1 MLAMQAGSLA
11 TASEFLTRY
20 LKARPQDA
28 NGWHNLAL
36 VASQRGALEDA
47 AGAWQRALALKP
59 DHPPSRA
66 GLDQLLVSQVSALLQ
81 RNAPVQALALLDQ
94 QAASPSAVLLD
105 ARAAVHHRFGHGDE
119 AITFSRKAVALAPD
133 NARLRANLAA
143 LLCGQTDP
151 EKIAEA
157 ESLASE
163 LLQQRPD
170 HPGANHCL
178 AVVCR
183 KTGRFAEAAQYA
195 ATAVQSEPTVE
206 HWLTLGDVQAELEPQ
221 RGIAALKQGVAA
233 HPQAPELYRQ
243 LGIAQLRAGQ
253 PNEALAALDQALT
266 LDPADQRSIAHR
278 AVAMTLCGRGEEAN
292 AWLGQPAYIRQVTL
306 ACPPAFPDLA
316 AFNKALAN
324 DIAGHSRM
332 RWEPVGLAAR
342 NGGLTDDLTA
352 DQTPAIQGFEAS
364 LRAAISDMIASRP
377 QVAPFEAAFPGEP
390 YRLNIW
396 ATLVNADG
404 NIDTHIHEDS
414 WLSGAYYVQLPP
426 GTGQEG
432 AIEFGRPHADL
443 PQPPGA
449 DHPVIQPREGQLL
462 LFPSYLFHRT
472 LSHQH
477 ETPRIS
483 VSFDVSAAL

>member
-1 MLAMQAGSLA
+1 FLA
-11 TASEFLTRY
+11 TY
-20 LKARPQDA
+20 LEARPQDA

-36 VASQRGALEDA
+36 VASQQGSLEKA
-47 AGAWQRALALKP
+47 ADAWQQALKLKP

-66 GLDQLLVSQVSALLQ
+66 GLDQLLVSRVSALLQ
-81 RNAPVQALALLDQ
+81 QGAPAQALALLDQ
-94 QAASPSAVLLD
+94 HAASPSALLLD
-105 ARAAVHHRFGHGDE
+105 ARAAVQHRLGKGDD
-119 AITFSRKAVALAPD
+119 AITLSRRAVALAPG

-151 EKIAEA
+151 EMISEA
-157 ESLASE
+157 ERLASE

-183 KTGRFAEAAQYA
+183 KTGRLADAARYA
-195 ATAVQSEPTVE
+195 AAAVQSEPTVE
-206 HWLTLGDVQAELEPQ
+206 HWLTLGDVLAELDPQ
-221 RGIAALKQGVAA
+221 RGIGALKQAVTA
-233 HPQAPELYRQ
+233 HPQASELYRQ

-253 PNEALAALDQALT
+253 ANEGLTALDQALS

-278 AVAMTLCGRGEEAN
+278 AVAMMQTGRGEEAV

-306 ACPPAFPDLA
+306 ACPPAFADLA
-316 AFNKALAN
+316 AFNIALAN
-324 DIAGHSRM
+324 DIARHSRM

-364 LRAAISDMIASRP
+364 LRAAISEMIACRP
-377 QVAPFEAAFPGEP
+377 RVAPFEAAFPGEP
-390 YRLNIW
+390 FRLNIW
-396 ATLVNADG
+396 ATLVHAGG

-426 GTGQEG
+426 GTGTEG

-443 PQPPGA
+443 PQLPESEP
-449 DHPVIQPREGQLL
+449 HVIQPREGQLL

-472 LSHQH
+472 LPHQH
-477 ETPRIS
+477 DTSRIS
-483 VSFDVSAAL
+483 VSFDVSPAL